1 MGLLGKLL
9 LPILIGVFSFAI
21 VIHFYWGE
29 SLQND
34 KKETTLLQEIRVLKT
49 LEPSLIR
56 SLLAG
61 DLAALH
67 SSLSHTHRIHKDRW
81 KQLVLKNQ
89 DGIQVYPFKKTTL
102 LANKNHIS
110 LSHQLLVDNENVGNI
125 QLTIDVTQE
134 LQIEKKRIFNLELI
148 TLLLFS
154 VVGLASAFW
163 QNLVIRKPI
172 LRLEK
177 AASQLAN
184 GDYKIQLPH
193 EGNDEISNLTV
204 AFNTM
209 GEELWRTTLNLQAL
223 VQTSQASE
231 VRISTVLNNIAD
243 GIITI
248 DEAGV
253 IESFTLAASKIF
265 GYTEEEV
272 KGKNIMLLMPEAY
285 KKPHSEGLQRYIKD
299 SNKTIIGNRVEVEG
313 QRKNG
318 DVFPLEL
325 SINEMKIGSQR
336 LFSGIARDITK
347 RKQAEKFKNEF
358 VSTVSHE
365 LRTPLTSI
373 SGSLRLINGGVLG
386 HIPPQVKDMLVVAN
400 NNTDRLLLL
409 INDILDMQKI
419 EAGNMAF
426 TPRIMEV
433 APFIE
438 QTIEINRDYA
448 EQFSIN
454 LKIINN
460 QQGIQ
465 INADSDRLMQVLCNL
480 ISNAVKFSPNGS
492 TVELNSIA
500 IDGHINISVTDHG
513 TGIPSSFHDK
523 IFEKFTQA
531 DSTNTRK
538 TGSTG
543 LGLSISKAIIEKH
556 EGELGFST
564 EEGVGTCF
572 WFKLPIVHH
581 EEKGNI
587 ENKAQPVA
595 TTE

>member
-9 LPILIGVFSFAI
+9 LPILIGVFCFAI

-34 KKETTLLQEIRVLKT
+34 KQEKIIAQETRVLKT

-61 DLAALH
+61 DFAALH
-67 SSLSHTHRIHKDRW
+67 SSLSHTRQIHKERW
-81 KQLVLKNQ
+81 KQVVLRNP
-89 DGIQVYPFKKTTL
+89 DGIQIYPIKKTIL
-102 LANKNHIS
+102 LDDNNYIS
-110 LSHQLLVDNENVGNI
+110 LSHQLLVNNENVGDI
-125 QLTIDVTQE
+125 QLIIDVTQE
-134 LQIEKKRIFNLELI
+134 LQIEKQRIFNLELI
-148 TLLLFS
+148 ALLLFA
-154 VVGLASAFW
+154 VIGLMSAFW
-163 QNLVIRKPI
+163 QNAVIRKPV

-177 AASQLAN
+177 AASRLAD

-193 EGNDEISNLTV
+193 QGNDEISNLTI

-209 GEELWRTTLNLQAL
+209 GKELWRTTHSLQELA
-223 VQTSQASE
+223 QTSRANE

-248 DEAGV
+248 DEAGI
-253 IESFTLAASKIF
+253 IESFTLAARKIF

-272 KGKNIMLLMPEAY
+272 KGKNITLLMPAAY
-285 KKPHSEGLQRYIKD
+285 KKVHSEGLQRYIK
-299 SNKTIIGNRVEVEG
+299 SNQKTIIGTRVEIEG

-318 DVFPLEL
+318 EIFPLEL
-325 SINEMKIGSQR
+325 SINEMKIGNQR

-347 RKQAEKFKNEF
+347 RKRAEKLKNEF

-373 SGSLRLINGGVLG
+373 SGSLGLINGGALG
-386 HIPPQVKDMLVVAN
+386 DIPPQVKEMLIVAN

-409 INDILDMQKI
+409 INDILDIQKI
-419 EAGNMAF
+419 EAGNMMY
-426 TPRIMEV
+426 TPCIMEV

-438 QTIEINRDYA
+438 QAVEVNRTDA
-448 EQFSIN
+448 KKFSIH

-460 QQGIQ
+460 QSGIQ
-465 INADSDRLMQVLCNL
+465 INADSGRLMQVLCNL
-480 ISNAVKFSPNGS
+480 ISNAVKFSPAGS
-492 TVELNSIA
+492 TVELKSIV

-513 TGIPSSFHDK
+513 TGIPTSFHHK
-523 IFEKFTQA
+523 LFEKFTQA
-531 DSTNTRK
+531 DSSNTRK

-543 LGLSISKAIIEKH
+543 LGLSISKAIVEAHK
-556 EGELGFST
+556 GEMGFST
-564 EEGVGTCF
+564 EEGFGSCF
-572 WFKLPIVHH
+572 WFKLPTISS
-581 EEKGNI
+581 EKI
-587 ENKAQPVA
+587 SDTKKASPGLLA
-595 TTE
+595 E

>member
-9 LPILIGVFSFAI
+9 LPILIGVFGFAI

-34 KKETTLLQEIRVLKT
+34 KQETIIAQEIRVLKT
-49 LEPSLIR
+49 LEPGLIR
-56 SLLAG
+56 ALLAG

-67 SSLSHTHRIHKDRW
+67 SGLSHTHRTHKNRW
-81 KQLVLKNQ
+81 KQVVLSNQ
-89 DGIQVYPFKKTTL
+89 NGVQIYPIKKTTPL
-102 LANKNHIS
+102 GNNNYIT
-110 LSHQLLVDNENVGNI
+110 LSHLLLVDNESVGNI
-125 QLTIDVTQE
+125 QLTIDVTQD
-134 LQIEKKRIFNLELI
+134 LQIEKQRIFNLELI
-148 TLLLFS
+148 TLLLFA
-154 VVGLASAFW
+154 VIGLVSAFW
-163 QNLVIRKPI
+163 QNAVIRKPI

-177 AASQLAN
+177 AASRLAD
-184 GDYKIQLPH
+184 GDYKIKLPH
-193 EGNDEISNLTV
+193 KGNDEISNLTA

-209 GEELWRTTLNLQAL
+209 GEELWRTTDSLQEL
-223 VQTSQASE
+223 VQTSRANE

-243 GIITI
+243 GIITT
-248 DEAGV
+248 DETGI

-272 KGKNIMLLMPEAY
+272 KGKNITLLMPVTY
-285 KKPHSEGLQRYIKD
+285 KKAHSEGLQQYIKNN
-299 SNKTIIGNRVEVEG
+299 NKTIIDNRVEVEG

-318 DVFPLEL
+318 DIFPLEL
-325 SINEMKIGSQR
+325 SINEMKIGNQR

-347 RKQAEKFKNEF
+347 HKRTEKLKNEF

-373 SGSLRLINGGVLG
+373 SGSLRLIIGGALG
-386 HIPPQVKDMLVVAN
+386 DIPSQVKEMLIIAN

-419 EAGNMAF
+419 EAGNMTF
-426 TPRIMEV
+426 VPCIMEV
-433 APFIE
+433 EPLIKQAVE
-438 QTIEINRDYA
+438 VNQAYA

-460 QQGIQ
+460 QKNIQ
-465 INADSDRLMQVLCNL
+465 INADSARLIQVLYNL
-480 ISNAVKFSPNGS
+480 ISNAVKFSPTGS

-500 IDGHINISVTDHG
+500 MDGHINISVIDHG
-513 TGIPSSFHDK
+513 TGIPTSFHNK
-523 IFEKFTQA
+523 LFEKFTQA
-531 DSTNTRK
+531 DSSNTRK

-556 EGELGFST
+556 EGEIGFST
-564 EEGVGTCF
+564 EEGAGSCF
-572 WFKLPIVHH
+572 WFKLPIVPH
-581 EEKGNI
+581 K
-587 ENKAQPVA
+587 KK
-595 TTE
+595 T

>member
-9 LPILIGVFSFAI
+9 LPILIGVFGFAI

-34 KKETTLLQEIRVLKT
+34 KQETIISQEIRLLKT

-67 SSLSHTHRIHKDRW
+67 TDLSHTHRIHKNRW
-81 KQLVLKNQ
+81 KQVVLNNQ
-89 DGIQVYPFKKTTL
+89 NGVQVYPI
-102 LANKNHIS
+102 NKATSLDSNNYIT
-110 LSHQLLVDNENVGNI
+110 LSHLLLVDNESVGNI
-125 QLTIDVTQE
+125 QLTIDVTQG
-134 LQIEKKRIFNLELI
+134 LQVEKQRIFNLELI
-148 TLLLFS
+148 TLLFFA
-154 VVGLASAFW
+154 VIGLVSAFW
-163 QNLVIRKPI
+163 QNAVIRKPI

-177 AASQLAN
+177 AASRLAD

-193 EGNDEISNLTV
+193 KGNDEISNLTV

-209 GEELWRTTLNLQAL
+209 GEKLSRTTDSLQELA
-223 VQTSQASE
+223 QTSRANE

-243 GIITI
+243 GIITT
-248 DEAGV
+248 DETGI

-272 KGKNIMLLMPEAY
+272 KGKNITLLMPVTYKEA
-285 KKPHSEGLQRYIKD
+285 HSKGLQRYIKNN
-299 SNKTIIGNRVEVEG
+299 NKTIIGNRVEVEG

-318 DVFPLEL
+318 DIFPLEL
-325 SINEMKIGSQR
+325 SINEMKIGNQH

-347 RKQAEKFKNEF
+347 HKRTEKLKNEF
-358 VSTVSHE
+358 ISTVSHE

-373 SGSLRLINGGVLG
+373 SGSLRLINGGALG
-386 HIPPQVKDMLVVAN
+386 DIPAQVKEMLIIAN

-419 EAGNMAF
+419 EAGNMTFA
-426 TPRIMEV
+426 PCIMEV
-433 APFIE
+433 GPLIKQAVE
-438 QTIEINRDYA
+438 VNLAYA

-460 QQGIQ
+460 QNNIQ
-465 INADSDRLMQVLCNL
+465 INADSGRLMQVLYNL
-480 ISNAVKFSPNGS
+480 ISNAVKFSPAGN

-500 IDGHINISVTDHG
+500 VDGYINISVTDHG
-513 TGIPSSFHDK
+513 TGIPASFHNK
-523 IFEKFTQA
+523 LFEKFTQA
-531 DSTNTRK
+531 DSSNTRK

-556 EGELGFST
+556 EGTISFST
-564 EEGVGTCF
+564 EEGVGSCF
-572 WFKLPIVHH
+572 WFKLPIVTHK
-581 EEKGNI
+581 ETENVLKGH
-587 ENKAQPVA
+587 
-595 TTE
+595 